1 MDSPAKITKIE
12 VQKKKK
18 NRRSLYLNDEF
29 AFGLDAEVVAQF
41 GLQEGD
47 ELTQEKINS
56 LLLKEEKKRIKEK
69 AYRYLAGRAHSE
81 KELRTKLVQKG
92 YDQGIV
98 EDVISDLKAQ
108 NLVDDEAFALTYVR
122 SRMVN
127 KPAGQILLRRELW
140 QKGIGEEIIEKA
152 LQEAYRDKDQL
163 EVARELVKKRRTRYK
178 DLDHSKRKKRLA
190 DFLVR
195 RGFEWEVVKEVIEE
209 KSGD

>member
-1 MDSPAKITKIE
+1 
-12 VQKKKK
+12 
-18 NRRSLYLNDEF
+18 
-29 AFGLDAEVVAQF
+29 
-41 GLQEGD
+41 
-47 ELTQEKINS
+47 
-56 LLLKEEKKRIKEK
+56 
-69 AYRYLAGRAHSE
+69 
-81 KELRTKLVQKG
+81 
-92 YDQGIV
+92 
-98 EDVISDLKAQ
+98 SDLKAQ
-108 NLVDDEAFALTYVR
+108 NLVDDKAFALTYVR